1 MLPQKLR
8 IRKATAREVFIR
20 GINVSSPTFLLKFEK
35 VPGQPTRFAVSV
47 SKKVASTA
55 VLRNRTRRRVYSV
68 IREMLPN
75 VKPGF
80 VAAISV
86 KKGGETLEHAAIV
99 SQVKGIFSKAG
110 II

>member
-8 IRKATAREVFIR
+8 IRKATAREVFTH
-20 GINVSSPTFLLKFEK
+20 GLNVSSPAFLLKFEK
-35 VPGQPTRFAVSV
+35 KPGEPTRFAVSV
-47 SKKVASTA
+47 SKKVAPTA

-68 IREMLPN
+68 IRDLLPI

-86 KKGGETLEHAAIV
+86 KKGGETLDHTGIV
-99 SQVKGIFSKAG
+99 TQVKGVLSRAG
-110 II
+110 IV